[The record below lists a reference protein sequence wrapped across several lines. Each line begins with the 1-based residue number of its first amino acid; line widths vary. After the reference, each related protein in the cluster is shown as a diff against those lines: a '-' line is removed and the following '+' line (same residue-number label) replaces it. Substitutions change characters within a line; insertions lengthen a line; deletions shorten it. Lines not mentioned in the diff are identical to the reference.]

1 MNDPWY
7 AGSQY
12 PQIITTKRHAW
23 QELHQSLSGRK
34 STCQSRRHRFNP
46 WVKKIPWRRKW
57 QPTPVFCLENPMGR
71 GAYWAT
77 VHGGHKRVR
86 HNLKIKQQKHDKCR
100 SSPNW
105 LQHEREA
112 KSHQKAGVT
121 IMLGAKG
128 VATLLFQGLHDL
140 KECSLQCWGLVM
152 AKRPSKP
159 DWVQSRK
166 KGNQSTIFFF
176 FKMATAQPFIS
187 SNPGRHKTKTVVSE
201 NTKTHHF
208 LT

>member
-12 PQIITTKRHAW
+12 PQIITTKGHAW
-23 QELHQSLSGRK
+23 QELHWSLSGRK
-34 STCQSRRHRFNP
+34 STCQCRRHRFNP

-57 QPTPVFCLENPMGR
+57 QPTPVFCLGNPMGR
-71 GAYWAT
+71 GACWAT

-152 AKRPSKP
+152 AKLSSKP

-166 KGNQSTIFFF
+166 EHYFFF

-187 SNPGRHKTKTVVSE
+187 SNPGRHKTKTVVS
-201 NTKTHHF
+201 
-208 LT
+208 

>member
-1 MNDPWY
+1 MELSPPHPHYPPPTPLPPATSTPPLHTHTGQMVKRGNGEGVRKSCRDSLMNDPWY

-12 PQIITTKRHAW
+12 PQIITTKGYAW
-23 QELHQSLSGRK
+23 QGLHWSLSGK
-34 STCQSRRHRFNP
+34 ESTCQCRRHRFNL

-57 QPTPVFCLENPMGR
+57 QPTPVFCLGNPMGR
-71 GAYWAT
+71 GVYWAT

-86 HNLKIKQQKHDKCR
+86 QNLIIKQQMHDKCR

-128 VATLLFQGLHDL
+128 VVTLLF
-140 KECSLQCWGLVM
+140 
-152 AKRPSKP
+152 
-159 DWVQSRK
+159 
-166 KGNQSTIFFF
+166 
-176 FKMATAQPFIS
+176 
-187 SNPGRHKTKTVVSE
+187 
-201 NTKTHHF
+201 
-208 LT
+208 